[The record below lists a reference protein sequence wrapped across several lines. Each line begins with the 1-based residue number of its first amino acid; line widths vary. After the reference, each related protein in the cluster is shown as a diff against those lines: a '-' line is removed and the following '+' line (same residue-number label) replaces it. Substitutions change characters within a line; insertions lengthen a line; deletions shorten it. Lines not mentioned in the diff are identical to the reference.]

1 MNDRGL
7 LEDSSELPSSSSS
20 DSDGTDAEGAE
31 GAEGAWYGVP
41 TGTIWNP

>member
-31 GAEGAWYGVP
+31 GAWYGVP